1 MTGIWGVRSQR
12 RSVLSKVFVGACYQV
27 PFKFEAR
34 MRERQEVISAR
45 LRRRWRQP
53 EPSGALIAAAALM
66 ASAIGLHAL
75 LLPAQLVLP
84 TLSGVFIIAAL
95 GLAGFAWLRP
105 VRRTAPTQI
114 TCWDVS
120 GALYFIGCGAAMLGE
135 AEYIVPLMEEIK
147 LKR

>member
-1 MTGIWGVRSQR
+1 MEIRRCLLSIAIRVEVRMSER
-12 RSVLSKVFVGACYQV
+12 RDVTNG
-27 PFKFEAR
+27 
-34 MRERQEVISAR
+34 R
-45 LRRRWRQP
+45 LRSRWRQP
-53 EPSGALIAAAALM
+53 EPPAALM
-66 ASAIGLHAL
+66 IATALMAAAIGLHAL

-84 TLSGVFIIAAL
+84 ALSGVFIVAAL

-105 VRRTAPTQI
+105 AARSTPTQI

-120 GALYFIGCGAAMLGE
+120 GALYFLGCGAAMLGE

>member
-1 MTGIWGVRSQR
+1 MN
-12 RSVLSKVFVGACYQV
+12 
-27 PFKFEAR
+27 
-34 MRERQEVISAR
+34 ERQDIINAR

-53 EPSGALIAAAALM
+53 EPPAALMMATALM
-66 ASAIGLHAL
+66 ASVIGLHAL

-84 TLSGVFIIAAL
+84 TLSGIFIVAAL

-105 VRRTAPTQI
+105 AGRSTPTQI
-114 TCWDVS
+114 TYWDVS
-120 GALYFIGCGAAMLGE
+120 GALYFLGCGAAMLGE

>member
-1 MTGIWGVRSQR
+1 MSD
-12 RSVLSKVFVGACYQV
+12 
-27 PFKFEAR
+27 
-34 MRERQEVISAR
+34 RQDVIDVQ
-45 LRRRWRQP
+45 LRRRARQP
-53 EPSGALIAAAALM
+53 EPPRGLIIATALM

-84 TLSGVFIIAAL
+84 TLSGVFIVAAL

-105 VRRTAPTQI
+105 APRSKPTQI
-114 TCWDVS
+114 TYWDVS
-120 GALYFIGCGAAMLGE
+120 GALYFLGCGAAMLGE

>member
-1 MTGIWGVRSQR
+1 MS
-12 RSVLSKVFVGACYQV
+12 
-27 PFKFEAR
+27 
-34 MRERQEVISAR
+34 ERQEVINAR
-45 LRRRWRQP
+45 LRRHWRQP
-53 EPSGALIAAAALM
+53 EPPTALIIATALM

-105 VRRTAPTQI
+105 AGRSKPTQI
-114 TCWDVS
+114 TYWHVS
-120 GALYFIGCGAAMLGE
+120 GALYFLGCGAAMLGE
-135 AEYIVPLMEEIK
+135 AEHIVPLLEEIK